1 MIAFSNH
8 NIYHGALTTFPG
20 ASAATC
26 VNFELVQHRPG
37 EHADTRSNPDEVR
50 RVVEL
55 MIDHALKRPDETL
68 GVIAMGLYHA
78 SRIEEMLRRR
88 LDQESSPAL
97 EAFFDEMA
105 EERAFIKNLERVQ
118 GDERDA
124 IILSVGYGK
133 NSDGRLMYRFGPLNA
148 EGGERRLNVA
158 VTRARRRMTV
168 VSSFSH
174 TEMDPNRSSALGVQ
188 HLRGFLKYA
197 ESGGADLSGTDG
209 TTPLNPFELDVLDK
223 LTAAGLNVLPQYGC
237 SGYRIDFAVR
247 HPIRPGRFA
256 LAVEADGA
264 SYHSSPTAR
273 DRDRLRQDHLER
285 LGWRFCRIW
294 STDWFSDHQREVDRV
309 MQAYSRSL
317 AEIDSADGATGAAAR
332 REDPVEEAVRTPP
345 SSGRPPLPRI
355 PQNLPI
361 YEHDP
366 AALVRLAQWVMSDG
380 LLRTDEQVFEEMF
393 AQMGYRRRG
402 NRIQEAL
409 YQAIKRAKSIQGAR

>member
-1 MIAFSNH
+1 MVAGDSRQLPPTTFFDGSGNDDEDDDDERSLTVFESILDVMDSLLSRRPITWHYRSQDERLIAFSNH
-8 NIYHGALTTFPG
+8 NIYHGTLTTFPG
-20 ASAATC
+20 AASTTC
-26 VNFELVQHRPG
+26 VNFELVQHRLG
-37 EHADTRSNPDEVR
+37 EPADTRSYPDEVG

-55 MIDHALKRPDETL
+55 MIDHAEQRPDETL

-105 EERAFIKNLERVQ
+105 EERAFVKNLERVQ

-124 IILSVGYGK
+124 VILSVGYGK
-133 NSDGRLMYRFGPLNA
+133 TSDGRLMYRFGPLNA
-148 EGGERRLNVA
+148 EGEERRLNVA

-188 HLRGFLKYA
+188 HLRGFLRYA
-197 ESGGADLSGTDG
+197 ESGGSDLSDTAG

-223 LTAAGLNVLPQYGC
+223 LTAAGLDVLPQYGC

-247 HPIRPGRFA
+247 HPDRPGRFA

-294 STDWFSDHQREVDRV
+294 STDWFSDHTREVDRV
-309 MQAYSRSL
+309 MQAYRL
-317 AEIDSADGATGAAAR
+317 ALTEIDSEKSTTAATARDGGVSS
-332 REDPVEEAVRTPP
+332 PV
-345 SSGRPPLPRI
+345 
-355 PQNLPI
+355 
-361 YEHDP
+361 
-366 AALVRLAQWVMSDG
+366 
-380 LLRTDEQVFEEMF
+380 
-393 AQMGYRRRG
+393 
-402 NRIQEAL
+402 
-409 YQAIKRAKSIQGAR
+409 